1 MDLSIFSNGLT
12 TEAYQEA
19 TKKSPTKT
27 RTNNDWLKSNKAKL
41 NKMKVSKT
49 DILNNVVRRN
59 QSSLGDRNI
68 FFRLLGLQNKTL
80 TLSIDGNDMNVI
92 PCDSYQSA
100 IQAYET
106 SLKLYQDDAKFQEGI
121 NTQLEGQGAVIEA
134 IKEVS
139 DG

>member
-12 TEAYQEA
+12 TDAFQEA
-19 TKKSPTKT
+19 SKKSPPKP

-41 NKMKVSKT
+41 NKMKASKA
-49 DILNNVVRRN
+49 DILNNVIRKN
-59 QSSLGDRNI
+59 QSSLEGRNI

-80 TLSIDGNDMNVI
+80 TLFINGEAMNVI

>member
-12 TEAYQEA
+12 TDAFQEA
-19 TKKSPTKT
+19 SKKSPLKP

-41 NKMKVSKT
+41 KTMKASKA

-59 QSSLGDRNI
+59 QSSLEGRNI

-80 TLSIDGNDMNVI
+80 TLFIGGEAMNVI

-100 IQAYET
+100 IQAYST
-106 SLKLYQDDAKFQEGI
+106 SLNLYQDDVEFQESI
-121 NTQLEGQGAVIEA
+121 NNQLEGQGAIIEP
-134 IKEVS
+134 IEEVS
-139 DG
+139 